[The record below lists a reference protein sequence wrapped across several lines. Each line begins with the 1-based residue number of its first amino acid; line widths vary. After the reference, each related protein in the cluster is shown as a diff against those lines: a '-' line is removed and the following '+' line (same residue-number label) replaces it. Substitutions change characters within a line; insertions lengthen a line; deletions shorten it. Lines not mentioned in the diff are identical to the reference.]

1 MLRTDSFH
9 LDALVPQTR
18 VDGGNH
24 SGSYGGTIADIAAG
38 SDDSRERVGEG
49 CPFRAVDPG
58 GVRIP
63 DRAEG
68 TAQPGGSADRVGQ
81 EAEPAEGAQRSELV
95 VTDDPGGKDRR
106 DARAWAREG
115 LQRAVGQRLHLR
127 LRPGREESV
136 DGIEQQVHG
145 AGDPGAEVVPPPLVP
160 AAEAG
165 TEPVADVAFRFL
177 VPVGDFAEGC
187 REILDRCAE
196 AA

>member
-58 GVRIP
+58 GVRTP

-68 TAQPGGSADRVGQ
+68 TAQPGGSADRVGP
-81 EAEPAEGAQRSELV
+81 EAERAEGAARPGRV
-95 VTDDPGGKDRR
+95 VADDAGGKDRR
-106 DARAWAREG
+106 DARPRAGEG
-115 LQRAVGQRLHLR
+115 LPRA
-127 LRPGREESV
+127 
-136 DGIEQQVHG
+136 
-145 AGDPGAEVVPPPLVP
+145 
-160 AAEAG
+160 
-165 TEPVADVAFRFL
+165 
-177 VPVGDFAEGC
+177 
-187 REILDRCAE
+187 
-196 AA
+196 